1 MAVAPLAGEFGDV
14 ARVGEA
20 GGEVVPRTV
29 SLNVLNPEFTP
40 AAAESIATPGG
51 VQFGPDGDAFL
62 TNASRATPIP
72 GTLDV
77 AVHGSPL
84 DVQIGE
90 NVVNHRVLAQL
101 IENSPEI
108 GGQPV
113 RLLSCE
119 TGCLPEGFAQNLANK
134 LGVPVSAPND
144 IIWAWP
150 NGELS
155 IGPDEFTNSGSFV
168 TFVPGGNR

>member
-1 MAVAPLAGEFGDV
+1 MK
-14 ARVGEA
+14 
-20 GGEVVPRTV
+20 GGQNSADTETKHDKTRCVPV
-29 SLNVLNPEFTP
+29 
-40 AAAESIATPGG
+40 
-51 VQFGPDGDAFL
+51 
-62 TNASRATPIP
+62 
-72 GTLDV
+72 TL
-77 AVHGSPL
+77 P
-84 DVQIGE
+84 GE

-101 IENSPEI
+101 IESSPEFA
-108 GGQPV
+108 GQPV
-113 RLLSCE
+113 RLLSCG